1 MKHLNKLF
9 AAALLFA
16 GLTSQAQ
23 DSNNPWAVS
32 FGVNGVDTKVSAVGN
47 DSPKFIQ
54 LLNAKENW
62 NILPSVSYLNVSR
75 YVGDGFSFGLTGSVN
90 KIDKWVTRDLT
101 TESTDIVSDPGD
113 LSYYAFDA
121 TIKYSFMELL
131 KSKWLDPSINIG
143 GGYNFLGDASAGTVN
158 GGLGLTFWLTEQ
170 VGLQLQSTYK
180 HSFDDNRT
188 PNADIPT
195 HIQHFA
201 GLTFKFGGKD
211 TDGDGI
217 YDKDDACPEVAGLPE
232 FKGCPDTD
240 KDGIQDSEDACIDE
254 PGTKEL
260 NGCPDNDG
268 DGIINKE
275 DACIDEKGTKMMN
288 GCPDADGDGVADKD
302 DKCLDT
308 QKGVSVDAKGCPLD
322 MDGDGIADYLDKCP
336 DTPKNAKVDDKGC
349 PVDSDGDGIA
359 DYLDNCPDTSK
370 GAKVDAKGCPI
381 IEETAEEI
389 EAENMKVEPVYFD
402 SNKSAITAQEK
413 VKIDKLVNLLQ
424 ENSDYKVKVNG
435 YADAQGADNYNLNLS
450 ESRVSSVV
458 KSIISGKIKKERIVQ
473 QKGFGEANPA
483 ATNDT
488 PEGRALN
495 RRVEFE
501 VFKTK

>member
-54 LLNAKENW
+54 LLNVKENW
-62 NILPSVSYLNVSR
+62 NVLPSVSYLSVSR

-90 KIDKWVTRDLT
+90 TIDKWISRVPG
-101 TESTDIVSDPGD
+101 TESTDDVANPGN
-113 LSYYAFDA
+113 LNYYAFDA
-121 TIKYSFMELL
+121 VIKYSFMDLL
-131 KSKWLDPSINIG
+131 KSKWLDPSVNIG

-158 GGLGLTFWLTEQ
+158 GGLGLTFWFTEQ
-170 VGLQLQSTYK
+170 VGLQFQSTYK

-240 KDGIQDSEDACIDE
+240 KDGIQDSEDACPE
-254 PGTKEL
+254 EAGTKEL

-275 DACIDEKGTKMMN
+275 DACPDDKGTKMMN

-302 DKCLDT
+302 DKCPT
-308 QKGVSVDAKGCPLD
+308 VAGTVANNGCPEVSDDAMKKLND
-322 MDGDGIADYLDKCP
+322 YGKTILFNSGKASFQKQTIPVLKAMAAILKEYPTAKFSLEGHTDADGK
-336 DTPKNAKVDDKGC
+336 DTMNQK
-349 PVDSDGDGIA
+349 
-359 DYLDNCPDTSK
+359 
-370 GAKVDAKGCPI
+370 
-381 IEETAEEI
+381 
-389 EAENMKVEPVYFD
+389 
-402 SNKSAITAQEK
+402 
-413 VKIDKLVNLLQ
+413 
-424 ENSDYKVKVNG
+424 
-435 YADAQGADNYNLNLS
+435 LS
-450 ESRVSSVV
+450 EDRAAAVKNFLVENGIDASRLSS
-458 KSIISGKIKKERIVQ
+458 
-473 QKGFGEANPA
+473 KGFGESMPVDSNKTAKGKAN
-483 ATNDT
+483 
-488 PEGRALN
+488 N
-495 RRVEFE
+495 RRVE
-501 VFKTK
+501 VKLVK